1 VSGRTTIPFGPQHP
15 VFPEPLHLDLVMED
29 EVIVEALPSIGF
41 VHRGLEGLVN
51 RKDFLDFVYIAER
64 ICGICSFIHGM
75 TYCMAIEE
83 IMKIEIPP
91 RANYL
96 RTVWSELSRIHSHLM
111 WLGFTSDAFGFENL
125 FMNTWR
131 IREKILDII
140 EATTG
145 GRVIFGSCK
154 VGGVR
159 RDIDNATLVDIVR
172 KLEDYTQDIE
182 EITNIFLKDSSVKHR
197 LIGTGVLTKEEAY
210 ALGAAGPTLRASG
223 VAQDMR
229 KLGYA
234 AFKDIVFEP
243 VIEQDGD
250 SYARCKVR
258 IREIFCSIDMIGQ
271 AVRKIPKGPV
281 EVKVTGAPSGEIF
294 VRTEQPRGE
303 VIYYAKANGERFLQR
318 LRVRTPTFANIPAL
332 VKILPGCE
340 LADVPVLV
348 LTIDPC
354 ISCAER

>member
-1 VSGRTTIPFGPQHP
+1 VSKRTTIPFGPQHP
-15 VFPEPLHLDLVMED
+15 VFPEPLQLDLVIED
-29 EVIVEALPSIGF
+29 EVVVEAIPSIGF
-41 VHRGLEGLVN
+41 IHRGLEGLVVK
-51 RKDFLDFVYIAER
+51 KDFLDFVYIAER

-75 TYCMAIEE
+75 TYCIAIEE
-83 IMKIEIPP
+83 IMNIEVPP

-96 RTVWSELSRIHSHLM
+96 RTIWSELSRIHSHLM

-159 RDIDNATLVDIVR
+159 KDIDDGTLVEIAR

-182 EITNIFLKDSSVKHR
+182 EITNVFKGDSSVKHR
-197 LIGTGVLTKEEAY
+197 LVGTGVLTREEAY
-210 ALGAAGPTLRASG
+210 SLGAVGPTLRASG

-234 AFKDIVFEP
+234 AFKDITFEP
-243 VIEQDGD
+243 VIEQTGD

-258 IREIFCSIDMIGQ
+258 IREIFRSIDMIRQ
-271 AVRKIPKGPV
+271 AVRKIPDGPI

-303 VIYYAKANGERFLQR
+303 VIYYAKANGDRFLQR

>member
-1 VSGRTTIPFGPQHP
+1 
-15 VFPEPLHLDLVMED
+15 M
-29 EVIVEALPSIGF
+29 
-41 VHRGLEGLVN
+41 
-51 RKDFLDFVYIAER
+51 
-64 ICGICSFIHGM
+64 
-75 TYCMAIEE
+75 
-83 IMKIEIPP
+83 
-91 RANYL
+91 
-96 RTVWSELSRIHSHLM
+96 
-111 WLGFTSDAFGFENL
+111 
-125 FMNTWR
+125 
-131 IREKILDII
+131 
-140 EATTG
+140 
-145 GRVIFGSCK
+145 
-154 VGGVR
+154 
-159 RDIDNATLVDIVR
+159 
-172 KLEDYTQDIE
+172 
-182 EITNIFLKDSSVKHR
+182 KDSAVKHR

-210 ALGAAGPTLRASG
+210 ALGAVGPTLRASG

-234 AFKDIVFEP
+234 AFKDITFEP
-243 VIEQDGD
+243 VIEQTGD

-258 IREIFCSIDMIGQ
+258 IREIFRSIDMIRQ
-271 AVRKIPKGPV
+271 AVRKIPDGPV

-303 VIYYAKANGERFLQR
+303 VIYYAKANGDRFLQR